1 MKYSITDDI
10 VLIPEDID
18 PFSNPLW
25 ALFLRVQQNS
35 LWEQY
40 LAEITLPTDV
50 YSIAFRIFPTDTM
63 LITTYDLMGIQQVI
77 YKSFQKLSNETQEK
91 LTERK
96 SIIIVSFDSSPL
108 FKYPTIEVE
117 MLIFGDLNDDI
128 KQDLK
133 ENTIT
138 NVFAEVGDV
147 PIIQDFFKLEYGSL
161 IQEFFL
167 PIPEKNTLVGLFN
180 LRDNG
185 TDLTSSQQE
194 QLEFMATRNVFEFDL
209 STIFKDDFKIKCFTE
224 FLKNEK

>member
-25 ALFLRVQQNS
+25 ALFLRVQQS
-35 LWEQY
+35 ALWEQY
-40 LAEITLPTDV
+40 LSQITLPTDV

-63 LITTYDLMGIQQVI
+63 LTTTSDLMGIQQAI
-77 YKSFQKLSNETQEK
+77 YKSFQNLTNETKEK

-108 FKYPTIEVE
+108 FKYPTIEIE
-117 MLIFGDLNDDI
+117 ILILGDLSDEL

-133 ENTIT
+133 QNSIT
-138 NVFAEVGDV
+138 NVFSEVGDI
-147 PIIQDFFKLEYGSL
+147 PILQDFFKLKYEDI

-167 PIPEKNTLVGLFN
+167 PIPEKNTLTGLFN
-180 LRDNG
+180 LRNYG
-185 TDLTSSQQE
+185 NDLTSSQQE
-194 QLEFMATRNVFEFDL
+194 QLEFLATRNIFELDL
-209 STIFKDDFKIKCFTE
+209 STIFSDDFQIKSFNE
-224 FLKNEK
+224 FLNVGN

>member
-63 LITTYDLMGIQQVI
+63 LTTTYDLMGIQQVI
-77 YKSFQKLSNETQEK
+77 YKCFQKLTNETKEK
-91 LTERK
+91 LNKRK
-96 SIIIVSFDSSPL
+96 SIFIVSFDSSPL
-108 FKYPTIEVE
+108 FKYPTIELE
-117 MLIFGDLNDDI
+117 ILIFGDLNDDI

-147 PIIQDFFKLEYGSL
+147 PIIQDFLKLEYGSL

-194 QLEFMATRNVFEFDL
+194 QLEFLATRNIFEFDI
-209 STIFKDDFKIKCFTE
+209 SSIFIDDFKMKCFTE
-224 FLKNEK
+224 FLNDEK